1 MFGITAIGTVSV
13 AYVMSLMA
21 SGLFVLAVIML
32 RGAFM
37 DYKLP
42 LLIILIGTLIAMAA
56 FVLTLGAL
64 ALGQISQLNMQRVAI
79 ALILSAVIFA
89 PVVMAGRALS
99 GVPLINDIM
108 TDTQNPPQYT
118 VVPTQRKS
126 FDNSLEL
133 SDARLA
139 FHNKHYSHIK
149 PLRFS
154 GAPDSHFDNVVDL
167 VGERGWTL
175 VAADKAKGVVEATES
190 TVFFGFKDDVVI
202 RLSAENGE
210 TRIDMRSA
218 SRQGRSDFRVNARR
232 ITEFF
237 EDLKDD

>member
-1 MFGITAIGTVSV
+1 MLGITAIGTVSV

-21 SGLFVLAVIML
+21 AGLFALSVMLL
-32 RGAFM
+32 RGAFI

-79 ALILSAVIFA
+79 ALILSAVIFT
-89 PVVMAGRALS
+89 PVVLAGRALS

-108 TDTQNPPQYT
+108 TDTQNPPQFT

-133 SDARLA
+133 SKERLA

-149 PLRFS
+149 PLRLS
-154 GAPDSHFDNVVDL
+154 GGADSHFDHVVEL

-175 VAADKAKGVVEATES
+175 VAANRAKGVVEATES

-202 RLSAENGE
+202 RLSEENGE

-218 SRQGRSDFRVNARR
+218 SRQGRSDFRVNAQR
-232 ITEFF
+232 ITAFF